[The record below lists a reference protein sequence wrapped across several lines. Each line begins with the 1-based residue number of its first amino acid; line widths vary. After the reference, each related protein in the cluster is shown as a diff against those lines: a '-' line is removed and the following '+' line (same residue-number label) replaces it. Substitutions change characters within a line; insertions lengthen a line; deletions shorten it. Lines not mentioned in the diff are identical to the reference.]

1 MLTSENDGTQ
11 HYLVFQMV
19 YNYCEMIADHIST
32 WKSKGL
38 SKKCIKPHAASN
50 NSLAPVLNQCN
61 TKL

>member
-1 MLTSENDGTQ
+1 
-11 HYLVFQMV
+11 
-19 YNYCEMIADHIST
+19 MIADHIST

-50 NSLAPVLNQCN
+50 DSLAPVLNQGN